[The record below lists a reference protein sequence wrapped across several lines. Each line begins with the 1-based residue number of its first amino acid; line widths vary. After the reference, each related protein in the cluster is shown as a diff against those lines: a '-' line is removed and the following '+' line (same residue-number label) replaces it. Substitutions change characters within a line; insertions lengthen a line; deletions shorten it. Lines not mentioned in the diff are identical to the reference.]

1 MYVCVYCL
9 LISLACS
16 PKAELRKVQLEGIGG
31 MHVKGASGC
40 QTAMNDPGAQ
50 QLRQTTTPGTP
61 CTYACILFLGLESM
75 HDTISC
81 IAFIIVVLK

>member
-50 QLRQTTTPGTP
+50 QLRQM
-61 CTYACILFLGLESM
+61 FLTWVKTRPPHRGLRALM
-75 HDTISC
+75 HVFC
-81 IAFIIVVLK
+81 F